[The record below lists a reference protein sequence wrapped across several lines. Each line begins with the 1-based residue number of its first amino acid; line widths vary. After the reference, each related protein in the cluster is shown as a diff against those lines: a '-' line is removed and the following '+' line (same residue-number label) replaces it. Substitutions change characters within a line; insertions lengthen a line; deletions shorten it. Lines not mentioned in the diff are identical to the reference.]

1 MLAVFAGLGVGLAL
15 SVGLSSVL
23 ARWSIRNVDDPVVL
37 IAAVGTLL
45 LSTGIAALIP
55 ARRATAIDPAIALRI
70 E

>member
-1 MLAVFAGLGVGLAL
+1 MLAVFAGLGVGLVL

-37 IAAVGTLL
+37 VAAVGTLL
-45 LSTGIAALIP
+45 LSTGIATLIP
-55 ARRATAIDPAIALRI
+55 ARRATAIEPAIALRV